1 MNQAIKERIEKIKQG
16 EVPEGYK
23 LTESGT
29 IPSSW
34 NSIKLRKLA
43 SPIKEKVQNRKLEVL
58 SITAGVGFVN
68 QADKFGKEIAGA
80 QYQNYTVLRK
90 GDFSYNKGNS
100 KTYPQGCIYMLEDRD
115 EAAVPSVFN
124 SFRFKV
130 GIHTYYYKHLFINGF
145 LNRQLYR
152 YINAGVRNDG
162 LLNLYDDDF
171 YDCELPVPPLR
182 EQEKIAEI
190 LSTWD
195 KAILLMENLIEEK
208 KKQKKWLMQNLL
220 NPDSGV
226 RLPGFE
232 GEWKTC
238 TINEICTVVGG
249 GTPDTKNHN
258 YWNGDIPW
266 ISSSDLIEGNIH
278 VVNATRF
285 ITKEAIASSATQ
297 ICPKDSILVV
307 SRVGVGKVAIAPYE
321 LCTSQ
326 DFTNLTNVR
335 ENVHFTAVSLSQTIK
350 NKMKY
355 TQGTS
360 IKGITTK
367 EIKDIILRFP
377 TIAEQ
382 TAIAKVL
389 TTADHEI
396 ELLEQKRNQLQKQKK
411 ALMQLLLTGIVRVT
425 IYSGEGR

>member
-1 MNQAIKERIEKIKQG
+1 MNQAIKELIKKIKRG
-16 EVPEGYK
+16 EVPDGYK
-23 LTESGT
+23 STKFGS
-29 IPSSW
+29 IPFSW
-34 NSIKLRKLA
+34 NSIKLRKLVT
-43 SPIKEKVQNRKLEVL
+43 PIKEKVQDRKLEVL

-115 EAAVPSVFN
+115 EAAVPNVFN
-124 SFRFKV
+124 SFRFKD
-130 GIHTYYYKHLFINGF
+130 GINAYYYKYLFINGF
-145 LNRQLYR
+145 LNKQLYR

-171 YDCELPVPPLR
+171 YDCELPVPPFP

-195 KAILLMENLIEEK
+195 KAILLMENLIEQK

-220 NPDSGV
+220 DPDSGV

-232 GEWKTC
+232 GEWKPS
-238 TINEICTVVGG
+238 TISEICIVVGG
-249 GTPDTKNHN
+249 GTPDTKNHD
-258 YWNGDIPW
+258 YWHGDIPW
-266 ISSSDLIEGNIH
+266 ISSSDLIEENIH
-278 VVNATRF
+278 VVNTTRF
-285 ITKEAIASSATQ
+285 ITKEAVVNSATR

-326 DFTNLTNVR
+326 DFTNLTCVR
-335 ENVHFTAVSLSQTIK
+335 ENVYFTAMLLSQTIK

-360 IKGITTK
+360 IKGITVK

-377 TIAEQ
+377 IMAEQ
-382 TAIAKVL
+382 TAIANVL
-389 TTADHEI
+389 TTSDREI
-396 ELLEQKRNQLQKQKK
+396 NLLEQKLEQLQKQKK

-425 IYSGEGR
+425 A

>member
-208 KKQKKWLMQNLL
+208 K
-220 NPDSGV
+220 S
-226 RLPGFE
+226 R
-232 GEWKTC
+232 
-238 TINEICTVVGG
+238 
-249 GTPDTKNHN
+249 KN
-258 YWNGDIPW
+258 G
-266 ISSSDLIEGNIH
+266 
-278 VVNATRF
+278 
-285 ITKEAIASSATQ
+285 
-297 ICPKDSILVV
+297 
-307 SRVGVGKVAIAPYE
+307 
-321 LCTSQ
+321 
-326 DFTNLTNVR
+326 
-335 ENVHFTAVSLSQTIK
+335 
-350 NKMKY
+350 
-355 TQGTS
+355 
-360 IKGITTK
+360 
-367 EIKDIILRFP
+367 
-377 TIAEQ
+377 
-382 TAIAKVL
+382 
-389 TTADHEI
+389 
-396 ELLEQKRNQLQKQKK
+396 
-411 ALMQLLLTGIVRVT
+411 
-425 IYSGEGR
+425 